1 MQYVDPHIRPLHLLD
16 LRATALG
23 LVCRLLRPGLAHEAG
38 AVRNAIQIDTTATEL
53 HHTVFAVGRLGL
65 HRHQQTLALADVD
78 ASTGSNLPL

>member
-16 LRATALG
+16 LHATALG
-23 LVCRLLRPGLAHEAG
+23 LRPGLAHEAG